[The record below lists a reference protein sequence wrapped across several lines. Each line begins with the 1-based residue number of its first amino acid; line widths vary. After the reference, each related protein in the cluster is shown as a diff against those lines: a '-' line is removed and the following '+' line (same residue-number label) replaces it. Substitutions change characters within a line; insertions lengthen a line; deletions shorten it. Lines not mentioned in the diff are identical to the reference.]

1 MHHGSNGCESIGVH
15 LLHPWLARGKKRQI
29 DHPEIEK
36 GDRNMKRIA
45 VSILVLTGILSPA
58 ASAEGQ
64 KGNVAVPGKDIT
76 LVVNADIVTMD
87 PDKPSAESMA
97 VSGDRIVAVG
107 TESEVRAAIGDY
119 TKFHNLEG
127 RTVVPGFIETHDHL
141 YMSSSQYVV
150 TDVTPFTT
158 PTLAAALEKI
168 KHTQPND
175 EGWIIGFGADQ
186 QLYEEKRGPT
196 RDLLDEMFPKT
207 PVMIFHLSGHG
218 GFVNSEALRRAG
230 VDETTPDPTGG
241 YYEKDEKG
249 RLSGYLSGQPAMY
262 SVKTFPNP
270 TPEIARLAAEAR
282 AAKGVTTA
290 SEFAIMNIFV
300 LEGLQEATSSPTFP
314 VRVVAGLFSTIPD
327 FDEVAPRL
335 KNYENDLFKIPFI
348 KTWTDGSIQ
357 GGTGHLSEGYQD
369 HDMGGDGA
377 TGSQEFFNKQVLR
390 MYELGLWPA
399 IHANGDGA
407 VDVALNAVQYAK
419 ETLGEKAAKD
429 IRPQLIH
436 VQYSR
441 PEQIKRM
448 AELKAYPTF
457 FTTHVY
463 YYGDIHYETTLGPER
478 AQRLSAMGD
487 AFREGVVPAMHN
499 DPPVT
504 PVDPLFNIW
513 IAVKRQ
519 SKSGRVLGA
528 DQAITP
534 QQALEAYTINA
545 AFQFGMEK
553 EAGSLEVGKYADFVV
568 LDRNP
573 LKVDPDEIRHIEVLA
588 TVRGGLITYSDVPE
602 YDRVKPPGEEH

>member
-1 MHHGSNGCESIGVH
+1 
-15 LLHPWLARGKKRQI
+15 
-29 DHPEIEK
+29 
-36 GDRNMKRIA
+36 MKRITI
-45 VSILVLTGILSPA
+45 SILLLTVVFTTLSYA
-58 ASAEGQ
+58 TTRDENSAIPSD
-64 KGNVAVPGKDIT
+64 NIT
-76 LVVNADIVTMD
+76 LLVNADIITMD
-87 PDKPSAESMA
+87 PERPSAEAMA
-97 VSGDRIVAVG
+97 VSGDRIVAIG
-107 TESEVRAAIGDY
+107 TESEVRATIGEY
-119 TKFHNLEG
+119 TKFYNLEG
-127 RTVVPGFIETHDHL
+127 HTIVPGFIETHDHL
-141 YMSSSQYVV
+141 YMSSAQYIV

-168 KHTQPND
+168 RHTQPD
-175 EGWIIGFGADQ
+175 EEGWIIGFGADQ

-196 RDLLDEMFPKT
+196 RDLLDEIFPNI
-207 PVMIFHLSGHG
+207 PVMVFHLSGHG

-230 VDETTPDPTGG
+230 VDEKTPDPTGG
-241 YYEKDEKG
+241 YYEKDKDG
-249 RLSGYLSGQPAMY
+249 RLTGYLSGQPALY

-314 VRVVAGLFSTIPD
+314 VRIVAGLFSTIPG
-327 FDEVAPRL
+327 FEEVAPRL
-335 KNYENDLFKIPFI
+335 KNYENDLFRIPFI

-357 GGTGHLSEGYQD
+357 GGTGHLSEGY
-369 HDMGGDGA
+369 HHHNLGGDGS

-390 MYELGLWPA
+390 IYELGLWPA

-407 VDVALNAVQYAK
+407 VDVALNAIQYAR

-441 PEQIKRM
+441 PEQIGRM
-448 AELKAYPTF
+448 AELKVYPTF

-463 YYGDIHYETTLGPER
+463 YYGDIHYGTTLGPER

-487 AFREGVVPAMHN
+487 AFHEGVVPSMHN

-504 PVDPLFNIW
+504 PVDPLLNMW

-519 SKSGRVLGA
+519 SRSGRVLGA

-553 EAGSLEVGKYADFVV
+553 DAGTLEAGKFADFVV

-573 LKVDPDEIRHIEVLA
+573 LKVDPDEIRNIDVLA

-602 YDRVKPPGEEH
+602 YDRVKPPSEQN